1 MDVIYTEVRIVVKV
15 FCLLMWWLVT
25 DEVYLVS
32 EMLTVLESVSSIGSA
47 FEQEVASFSCIFLLA
62 DNSLEG
68 VSLMLGLE

>member
-1 MDVIYTEVRIVVKV
+1 M
-15 FCLLMWWLVT
+15 T